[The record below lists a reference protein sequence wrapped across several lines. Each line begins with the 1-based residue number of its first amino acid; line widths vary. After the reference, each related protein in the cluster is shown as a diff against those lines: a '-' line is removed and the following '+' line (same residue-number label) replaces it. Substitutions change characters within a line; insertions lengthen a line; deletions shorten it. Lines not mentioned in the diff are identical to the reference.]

1 MKGSFEEE
9 KYKNESFYDREG
21 NLWLDDEV
29 TVIIPGRFPE
39 KKEKKS
45 DPIDDWFLPF

>member
-1 MKGSFEEE
+1 MIMFEEE
-9 KYKNESFYDREG
+9 KHKNESFYDNGTE
-21 NLWLDDEV
+21 WSDDDV

>member
-9 KYKNESFYDREG
+9 KYKGESFYDREG
-21 NLWLDDEV
+21 NQWLDDEV

-39 KKEKKS
+39 KKERKP
-45 DPIDDWFLPF
+45 DPTDDWFLPF